1 MPASFRLAFFYAAIF
16 SLGGVQLPFWPA
28 WLAGRGLSAG
38 EIGVLLALGQWI
50 RLVANPLAGIAADR
64 SAAPRRVML
73 ALGLG
78 AVAGF
83 ALLLPARGFAL
94 LVLAGTLTA
103 ACVSA
108 LLPLGDHV
116 ALAAAYAGRLDY
128 GRVRLW
134 GSLGFIVATLLAGRL
149 VGTRGT
155 EAVALLLIGAAALV
169 TLACAGLPVGSGAG
183 PAARRLSWR
192 WLARP
197 SFLAFLA
204 AAALIQGSHAVYYG
218 FGTLYWQ
225 RLGIADGAIALL
237 WSEGVVAEILLF
249 YWGAPLLRRLGP
261 RGLLALGGGAGVVRW
276 TLTGFAAGVPA
287 LALLQLLHGLTF
299 GAAHLGAMHFL
310 ARSLPAGQAA
320 TAQALYATVVGVG
333 QGLLMLLAGVLY
345 GVLGGRAFLAMA
357 AVAAAGAG
365 LSLLATAT
373 KS

>member
-183 PAARRLSWR
+183 
-192 WLARP
+192 
-197 SFLAFLA
+197 
-204 AAALIQGSHAVYYG
+204 
-218 FGTLYWQ
+218 
-225 RLGIADGAIALL
+225 
-237 WSEGVVAEILLF
+237 
-249 YWGAPLLRRLGP
+249 
-261 RGLLALGGGAGVVRW
+261 
-276 TLTGFAAGVPA
+276 
-287 LALLQLLHGLTF
+287 
-299 GAAHLGAMHFL
+299 
-310 ARSLPAGQAA
+310 
-320 TAQALYATVVGVG
+320 
-333 QGLLMLLAGVLY
+333 
-345 GVLGGRAFLAMA
+345 
-357 AVAAAGAG
+357 
-365 LSLLATAT
+365 
-373 KS
+373 